1 MTGKLLSI
9 TPCLSMSSATV
20 SLIGTQL
27 PLVKLEV
34 GLTFNGSPQ
43 PRLWRIGWPR
53 FGISCR
59 EAGVVSGW
67 KLVLGAPF

>member
-1 MTGKLLSI
+1 MSI
-9 TPCLSMSSATV
+9 TPRLSLSSATV

-27 PLVKLEV
+27 PLVNLEV
-34 GLTFNGSPQ
+34 GLAFNGSPQ

-53 FGISCR
+53 LGISYR

-67 KLVLGAPF
+67 RLVLGAPF